1 MIIVFSTSSTRRLYN
16 YLQKDKTHVHWEDDE
31 FLRFPANKQVSKG
44 EENLY
49 LHRLSHSFSAISCIV
64 FMLMVCTRQ
73 SAGRSETESRRSCE
87 NERSCRPTGSGSLPK
102 GIVVKTSN
110 LGRRPLWGSPKKT
123 SSSMSLFAVP
133 VGIKQKINV
142 DKLVQKFLASNFV
155 VMLFHYDG
163 NVDIWKDFQ
172 WSNQVI
178 HVSVDNQ
185 TKWWFAKRF
194 LHPDI
199 VADYDYIFLWD
210 EDLGVE
216 NFHPARYLSIVRD
229 EGLEISQPALEIGES
244 EVHHLITARW
254 KRSKVH
260 RRTYKVGGKETQ
272 CDDNSTHPPCTGWI
286 EVMAP
291 VFSKNAW
298 RCVWHMVQNDLI
310 HAWGLDM
317 QLGYCAQGDRMKNIG
332 VVDAEYIVHY
342 GYPTLGE
349 EEHTQGSLNAE
360 KVNKRVE
367 VRRQSYNEYKV
378 FKRRWK
384 KAAEEDQCWTDPYP
398 RQTD

>member
-1 MIIVFSTSSTRRLYN
+1 MIVVFLTSSTQIVRIIW
-16 YLQKDKTHVHWEDDE
+16 KMT
-31 FLRFPANKQVSKG
+31 
-44 EENLY
+44 
-49 LHRLSHSFSAISCIV
+49 SFSDLPPICRYQKERRTCIYTLFPIASLLFLALFSCLWLAQDNQQKLIESNS
-64 FMLMVCTRQ
+64 Q
-73 SAGRSETESRRSCE
+73 QRSEPESRRSCE
-87 NERSCRPTGSGSLPK
+87 DERSCTPPGSESLPK

-110 LGRRPLWGSPKKT
+110 LERRPLWGSPEKR

-142 DKLVQKFLASNFV
+142 DKLVQKFLASNFD

-163 NVDIWKDFQ
+163 MVDMWKDFL

-199 VADYDYIFLWD
+199 VAAYDYIFLWD
-210 EDLGVE
+210 EDLGVD
-216 NFHPARYLSIVRD
+216 NFHPAQYLSIVRD

-254 KRSKVH
+254 KRSKLH

-291 VFSKNAW
+291 VFSKNSW
-298 RCVWHMVQNDLI
+298 RCNDLI

-317 QLGYCAQGDRMKNIG
+317 QLGYCAQGDRTKTIG

-342 GYPTLGE
+342 GFPTLGE
-349 EEHTQGSLNAE
+349 EEHTQGSSSAE
-360 KVNKRVE
+360 KINKRVE

-378 FKRRWK
+378 FKRRWE
-384 KAAEEDQCWTDPYP
+384 KAAKEDQCWIDPYP
-398 RQTD
+398 HQTH